1 MKLFV
6 PDEAPKVSFEEVSLT
21 GLCPATP
28 WEEVARITQPLTV
41 KIAQECVDQN
51 EPLFRVAAVTCA
63 QNSTAQSAK
72 TVFAVVVSMSHILG
86 DGATF
91 YEISSM
97 LGNRAASSSPPER
110 ELPNF
115 EATAVADAPAVR
127 KLPAF
132 PRSTFDRRYTRPAYE
147 AWCSARIITGCVA
160 WTVADMLWPGQR
172 FRKYAE
178 WRFVD
183 EEWVAHC
190 KTEAKSQAQST
201 QARGVSTND
210 VVMSWLLCKGRYD
223 LGLMAVNL
231 RGGRQ
236 GGSSGDEED
245 FIAGNLESALTVLL
259 PACAPG
265 KLSSC
270 AGGAHF
276 AESANVVRRFLEE
289 YRRVGGAVDPAQHPR
304 PRPWLEALR
313 SNHIFV
319 SNWAGV
325 TRRIDLRAPPP
336 PSPPPPPPPS
346 TLRAAAT
353 APVCDC
359 EQVLHLPLLDPTA
372 GQRATAI
379 VFEATVDSDSGDGA
393 TAVLIA
399 DRNPRAR
406 RRFFANPAP
415 ATGRSL
421 LLCK

>member
-1 MKLFV
+1 
-6 PDEAPKVSFEEVSLT
+6 
-21 GLCPATP
+21 
-28 WEEVARITQPLTV
+28 
-41 KIAQECVDQN
+41 
-51 EPLFRVAAVTCA
+51 
-63 QNSTAQSAK
+63 
-72 TVFAVVVSMSHILG
+72 MSHILG
-86 DGATF
+86 DRATF

-359 EQVLHLPLLDPTA
+359 EQVLPTA
-372 GQRATAI
+372 ARPHRRTEGH
-379 VFEATVDSDSGDGA
+379 SDCLRGDGR
-393 TAVLIA
+393 LGLG
-399 DRNPRAR
+399 R
-406 RRFFANPAP
+406 RRDGRSHRRPEPARQEAFFADLVLPQLGAP
-415 ATGRSL
+415 SCCVNGAAGKRAHTHNGGDKKHDRPSERE
-421 LLCK
+421 